1 MVEGVFALLLW
12 GGACWVLRGGKFGA
26 LVRAIAGVEPG
37 TTITRVATMGLFAFP
52 FGWLIGPEMAIAL
65 WAALYLG
72 SIFGYFGESMG
83 LERPGRDHA
92 LMAAWGFFVA
102 MIATSPLWIDAL
114 LHAPLPAAR
123 EAMLAASPGALAAA
137 SYAINKPLGRRF
149 GTDWTE
155 RAEFGT
161 GAVLAACILLAAGVF
176 EWMI

>member
-1 MVEGVFALLLW
+1 MIAPYVALALW

-26 LVRAIAGVEPG
+26 VVRAIAGVEPG

-52 FGWLIGPEMAIAL
+52 FGWLIGPQMAIAL
-65 WAALYLG
+65 WTALYLA

-83 LERPGRDHA
+83 LERPVRDHA

-102 MIATSPLWIDAL
+102 MVATAPFWIDGL
-114 LHAPLPAAR
+114 LDAPLPAAG
-123 EAMLAASPGALAAA
+123 EAMMAASPGALAAV

-149 GTDWTE
+149 GMDWTE

-161 GAVLAACILLAAGVF
+161 GAVLAACILLAAGAF
-176 EWMI
+176 EWTI